1 MQLGAWENAYF
12 ATRSKSRQKCVNC
25 IILANLWNLWCFFTP
40 WSWNYQYV
48 GTVLCSQKSE
58 THSSKKRKADN
69 VDAQQGTS
77 QINSEIRSRSM
88 PQPNWTGWLR
98 KHAFAGSERVSRLLG
113 PVKSSKSCF
122 FGQRLWLR
130 AFSHQTFTMSLINQM
145 DSTCIEKNTFSGIRL
160 IGQKYQA
167 KLVSEPAKL
176 LGAWRR
182 CLHASADSRTGGRGG
197 RYIDEKLSRADKS
210 VFLKL
215 SATYR

>member
-1 MQLGAWENAYF
+1 MCPVLKSDAEPGCEKFVQHGAWENAYF

-176 LGAWRR
+176 LGAWRLR
-182 CLHASADSRTGGRGG
+182 R
-197 RYIDEKLSRADKS
+197 
-210 VFLKL
+210 F
-215 SATYR
+215 